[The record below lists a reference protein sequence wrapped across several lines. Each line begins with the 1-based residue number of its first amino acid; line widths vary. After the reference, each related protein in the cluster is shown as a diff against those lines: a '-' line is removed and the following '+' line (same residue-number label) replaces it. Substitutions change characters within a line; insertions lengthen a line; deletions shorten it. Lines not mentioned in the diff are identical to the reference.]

1 MAYVMGAVTP
11 GTPSNNGVVLNWG
24 AASGGTGPY
33 SYKIYRSTT
42 SGFTPGAGNLVGT
55 VGVGILTFTDSGLFP
70 NTQYYY
76 VVQSV
81 DTGNANATANATQVS
96 VLTAPYQLPMNA
108 YAMSPYIGMLD
119 ESYNYNTKPVIID
132 PSLALTTQLFSGQAV
147 KRTQPQSLPS
157 TNFVTP
163 CTAATDPVWGFL
175 CYSYKDPFWAAGM
188 TAAVAQE
195 GDVIW
200 LFCTVTGDIT
210 TQPYCELDL
219 ATVGGVKPGVGSD
232 GNVVVGE
239 FIDPPV
245 AGTLVRVQVK
255 VPNKSL
261 VF

>member
-1 MAYVMGAVTP
+1 MAYGMGVVTP
-11 GTPSNNGVVLNWG
+11 GTPSNSGVVLNWT

-42 SGFTPGAGNLVGT
+42 TGFTPGAGNLVGT

-81 DTGNANATANATQVS
+81 DTGNANATANSTQVS

-108 YAMSPYIGMLD
+108 AAMSPYIGMLD
-119 ESYNYNTKPVIID
+119 QSYNYNTKPVIID
-132 PSLALTTQLFSGQAV
+132 PSLAVTTQLFAGQAV
-147 KRTQPQSLPS
+147 KRTQPQTQPS
-157 TNFVTP
+157 TNFVQA
-163 CTAATDPVWGFL
+163 CAAATDPIWGFL
-175 CYSYKDPFWAAGM
+175 CYSYKDPFFAPGF
-188 TAAVAQE
+188 TAAVAQA

-200 LFCTVTGDIT
+200 LFCTVSGNLV
-210 TQPYCELDL
+210 TQPYGELDL
-219 ATVGGVKPGVGSD
+219 ATVGGVKPGTIGD
-232 GNVVVGE
+232 ANVVCVE

-245 AGTLVRVQVK
+245 AGTLIRCQVRV
-255 VPNKSL
+255 PGRE